1 MLIFCVILR
10 QFLPMLFTTNFEIP
24 SSVTIALQIFDTL
37 EQMKIIL
44 WKIELGIET
53 VLIFYLFRNFANQY
67 DEVSTF

>member
-1 MLIFCVILR
+1 
-10 QFLPMLFTTNFEIP
+10 MLFTTNFEIP
-24 SSVTIALQIFDTL
+24 SSVTIALQIFNTL